1 MAPLGALS
9 QAWVTA
15 EASLP
20 LGWEITG
27 LMRFGDEWIAFSEGP
42 SSDEHIE
49 ASGAF
54 VVQALNRLAE
64 RLRERRGSATG

>member
-1 MAPLGALS
+1 VASLGTLS

-20 LGWEITG
+20 LGWRITG
-27 LMRFGDEWIAFSEGP
+27 LMRFGYEWIAFSEGP
-42 SSDEHIE
+42 TDDEHIE

-54 VVQALNRLAE
+54 VVQALNRLAD
-64 RLRERRGSATG
+64 RLRERRGSAVG